1 MASIINATTSTG
13 LVSSADNSGS
23 LQLATNN
30 GTTAVTID
38 TSQNVG
44 VGTTSPAVKFEVSGT
59 VVASGLNARITNT
72 DTDASARAG
81 IQFKTGAS
89 ANVWQTFTRNNQL
102 VFGINAVADYMA
114 IDGSGNLQFNS
125 GYGSSAIAYGCRAW
139 VNFNGDTAGSPA
151 IRASGNVSSLTDNGA
166 GRYAVNF
173 TNAMPD
179 ANYGA
184 NVSVSGQPGVS
195 DAMFITTDQNNTV
208 RVNPTTS
215 SFAMT
220 AFRFQGSPL
229 DADFVRV
236 SIFR

>member
-1 MASIINATTSTG
+1 MPSIINATTSTG
-13 LVSSADNSGS
+13 LVTTADNSGS

>member
-1 MASIINATTSTG
+1 MPSIINATTSTG
-13 LVSSADNSGS
+13 LVTTADNSGS

-59 VVASGLNARITNT
+59 VVASGLSARITNT

>member
-1 MASIINATTSTG
+1 MPSIINATTSTG
-13 LVSSADNSGS
+13 LVTTADNSGS

-30 GTTAVTID
+30 GTTVVTID

>member
-1 MASIINATTSTG
+1 MPSIINATTSTG
-13 LVSSADNSGS
+13 LVTTADNSGS
-23 LQLATNN
+23 LQLATNS
-30 GTTAVTID
+30 GTTALTID

-44 VGTTSPAVKFEVSGT
+44 IGTTSPAVKFEVSGT